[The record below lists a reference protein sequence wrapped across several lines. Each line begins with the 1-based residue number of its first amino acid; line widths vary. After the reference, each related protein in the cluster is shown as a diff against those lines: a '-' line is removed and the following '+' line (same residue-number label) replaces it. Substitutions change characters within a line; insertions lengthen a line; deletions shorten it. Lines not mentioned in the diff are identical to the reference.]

1 LEPIIKLLKLIIN
14 PNLKIMKK
22 LLMPL
27 LIILFLTSCGIESL
41 TDMQPDLENSS
52 TELLSEGIDTDL
64 LNTNMRL
71 AAAGSCVSDFIEPG
85 GSTFYPINGMASET
99 VGRTTKSVS
108 YEAYNTETHFV
119 VEVTYAING
128 GRANPGATIIIAID
142 GDEMEYTEVRSGR
155 TVSHSVALAEGWAGC
170 DVVAFSVVQ
179 EGAGRPIIFSE
190 SYSLIPVC
198 PEVPLKI
205 GDAYQGGIIAYILQ
219 VGDPGYVAGE
229 IHGIIAALKDQT
241 EISNGIRWNNGE
253 FFEDY
258 LETGATGTALG
269 TGQTNTTAI
278 VEAQGVGSY
287 PASICND
294 LVLDGYDDWYL
305 PSKDELNKLYINKGV
320 IGGFQNVAYWSSS
333 ESDRFDSGAQNFFD
347 GTQFNTDKGN
357 PFRVRA
363 VRSF

>member
-41 TDMQPDLENSS
+41 TDMQPYLENSS

-71 AAAGSCVSDFIEPG
+71 AAAGSCVSDCIEPG

-155 TVSHSVALAEGWAGC
+155 TVSHSVALADGWAGC

-179 EGAGRPIIFSE
+179 EGAGRPITFSE

-198 PEVPLKI
+198 PDVPLKI

-219 VGDPGYVAGE
+219 DGDPGYVAGE
-229 IHGIIAALKDQT
+229 IHGIIAAPSDQS
-241 EISNGIRWNNGE
+241 EGIVWWNGSFIV
-253 FFEDY
+253 
-258 LETGATGTALG
+258 TGATGTPLG
-269 TGQTNTTAI
+269 TGLTNTTAI
-278 VEAQGVGSY
+278 VGAQGEGSY
-287 PASICND
+287 AAKLCYD
-294 LVLDGYDDWYL
+294 LVIGEYEDWYL
-305 PSKDELNKLYINKGV
+305 PSKDELNKLYQNRV
-320 IGGFQNVAYWSSS
+320 EIGGFEEAAYWSST
-333 ESDRFDSGAQNFFD
+333 EFDFRNAWFQNLEFD
-347 GTQFNTDKGN
+347 IQDANDKLIT
-357 PFRVRA
+357 FRVRA